1 MIVAARRLAAHALL
15 PRAAQ
20 KYSVHPSSCYNIA
33 SETGLCRRYRH
44 QIMLGIA
51 CYGCSL
57 DIDTRSVRRNKCN
70 NATASTALS
79 VASFLVCMVLGAPG
93 LGGSRP
99 PVRAIV
105 NATVMSGC
113 AHSAWFSVASA
124 AAYVRKTVV
133 HAPPCK
139 ACGCAAV
146 HFGLNLVSSGRDA
159 QQG

>member
-1 MIVAARRLAAHALL
+1 MSHPGNWRRMPFCRGRRRSTACTQALATTVQVRQAF
-15 PRAAQ
+15 
-20 KYSVHPSSCYNIA
+20 
-33 SETGLCRRYRH
+33 CRRYRH

-51 CYGCSL
+51 CCGCSL

-124 AAYVRKTVV
+124 AAYVRKTVA